1 MVYEPNECVTDVIY
15 VIRDETN
22 TMSFSRI
29 VSDARANFFPE
40 DYQHQLHS
48 TTLLF
53 DCEVYNNVTEIETTT
68 ACTQTTTAG
77 TQTPTMSSTR
87 SKRNRVRHL
96 EACDVR
102 YIWSLR
108 KHKVSKT
115 AGTLATRYGVT
126 SKAIRDIWTGK
137 TWRYLL

>member
-1 MVYEPNECVTDVIY
+1 VYEPNECVTDMIY

-29 VSDARANFFPE
+29 VLDARANFFPE

-48 TTLLF
+48 TSLLF
-53 DCEVYNNVTEIETTT
+53 DCEVYNNVTEIE
-68 ACTQTTTAG
+68 TTTAG

-87 SKRNRVRHL
+87 SKRNRLRHL
-96 EACDVR
+96 EECDVR
-102 YIWSLR
+102 YIWSFR

-115 AGTLATRYGVT
+115 AGTLATRYGLT
-126 SKAIRDIWTGK
+126 PKAIRDIWTGK
-137 TWRYLL
+137 TWRHLL